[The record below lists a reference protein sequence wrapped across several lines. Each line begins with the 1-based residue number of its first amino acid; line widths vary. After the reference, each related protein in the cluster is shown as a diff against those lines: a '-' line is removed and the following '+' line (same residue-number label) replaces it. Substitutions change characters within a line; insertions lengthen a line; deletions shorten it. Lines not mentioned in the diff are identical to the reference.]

1 MRPPHL
7 AALIAL
13 SVIWGSA
20 FMLVKVVL
28 EEVPPLT
35 LVAGRLAGAFLFLAA
50 TLLVT
55 GKALPHSRRAW
66 TIFVVL
72 GLGNNVWPFT
82 LLTWGQQHIESS
94 LAAILVASMPLST
107 VVLAH
112 FWIDERLTID
122 RALGV
127 IVGFGGVF
135 FLIGGDLR
143 DLMES
148 STLGQLA
155 IIGGVLGYSFGT
167 AFARR
172 YLQDGDSAVYAA
184 GQTLVGASLM
194 IPVALAADRPF
205 DLDISAKAGLAWAT
219 LGVLSSGVAY
229 LLFFWLIR
237 HITATQASMVSYLIP
252 ITAVFLGALVL
263 DERLAANSFVGLAL
277 IIVGVWVVSGGGAWL
292 GERLR
297 GGRGLIEVGPVG
309 GAPARRQRERDLP
322 RGLK

>member
-1 MRPPHL
+1 
-7 AALIAL
+7 
-13 SVIWGSA
+13 
-20 FMLVKVVL
+20 ML
-28 EEVPPLT
+28 
-35 LVAGRLAGAFLFLAA
+35 G
-50 TLLVT
+50 
-55 GKALPHSRRAW
+55 
-66 TIFVVL
+66 
-72 GLGNNVWPFT
+72 
-82 LLTWGQQHIESS
+82 
-94 LAAILVASMPLST
+94 
-107 VVLAH
+107 
-112 FWIDERLTID
+112 
-122 RALGV
+122 
-127 IVGFGGVF
+127 
-135 FLIGGDLR
+135 
-143 DLMES
+143 
-148 STLGQLA
+148 
-155 IIGGVLGYSFGT
+155 
-167 AFARR
+167 
-172 YLQDGDSAVYAA
+172 LQDGDSAVYAA

-297 GGRGLIEVGPVG
+297 WGREPVAVEPVG